1 MLTASDGPGRT
12 SASWTPSVAPSA
24 SAPAGA
30 TVQGPAA
37 ATLARVDASIPA
49 SEARLWGS
57 APAPRER
64 PDAALSA
71 TNPAAAQ
78 TRPAALTGMC
88 MATPDTVTL
97 ARLSSDVYNAVGAP
111 PEGWR
116 VATPADLAAVGVRPT
131 DLTSP
136 VSGFR
141 ARVYAEGT
149 GAATR
154 YVVAFRG
161 STSDRSDWVSNGR
174 QAAGLST
181 DHYARALQVGRLI
194 GLSGNRNVT
203 ITGHSLGGG
212 LASAA
217 GLAAGLPT
225 TTFNASGLSAATIS
239 AANGIRAT
247 TGRSEADIRAYYVR
261 GEILS
266 TIQDGGDRVAG
277 SLLGRALGSILG
289 PAGGVAGG
297 IAGAQ
302 VDAPEAYGTRIALDP
317 VRPEGTHWWDQHAA
331 NFHRM
336 PWVLAA
342 LGAQ

>member
-1 MLTASDGPGRT
+1 MF
-12 SASWTPSVAPSA
+12 VAVEICQHVFWSPSA
-24 SAPAGA
+24 LVGLCRDAREGQSYRRRNFGRSRLVGGDNDPAIRHA
-30 TVQGPAA
+30 
-37 ATLARVDASIPA
+37 LALGDA
-49 SEARLWGS
+49 
-57 APAPRER
+57 
-64 PDAALSA
+64 
-71 TNPAAAQ
+71 
-78 TRPAALTGMC
+78 
-88 MATPDTVTL
+88 
-97 ARLSSDVYNAVGAP
+97 
-111 PEGWR
+111 
-116 VATPADLAAVGVRPT
+116 
-131 DLTSP
+131 
-136 VSGFR
+136 
-141 ARVYAEGT
+141 
-149 GAATR
+149 
-154 YVVAFRG
+154 
-161 STSDRSDWVSNGR
+161 NGR

-203 ITGHSLGGG
+203 ITGHSLVGG